1 MKRTKLKDRLLPNYT
16 RGEELMNTVS
26 HIVGGGIGIVVFF
39 LCLWRAFSD
48 SSGWKF
54 AGSLI
59 YGISFIQ
66 LYTISSI
73 YHALRPGTGKK
84 VLQIIDHCAIYFFIA
99 GTYTPILF
107 CTLRPA
113 FPTWAWA
120 IFCVEYGLAALA
132 TTLTAIDLRKY
143 RVLSMLCY
151 IGMGW
156 CILIAL
162 KPLLQVMAMPGFLL
176 LLSGGTVY
184 TIGAI
189 LYGIGTKCHYMHS
202 IFHFFVL
209 IGSILQA
216 LCILLYV
223 L

>member
-1 MKRTKLKDRLLPNYT
+1 MKRTKLKDRCLPNYT
-16 RGEELMNTVS
+16 RGEEIMNFVS
-26 HIVGGGIGIVVFF
+26 HIVGGGIGIIVLL
-39 LCLWRAFSD
+39 LCLWRSILRLD
-48 SSGWKF
+48 GWRI
-54 AGSLI
+54 AGSII
-59 YGISFIQ
+59 YGVSFIQ

-113 FPTWAWA
+113 FPEWAFG
-120 IFCVEYGLAALA
+120 ILVIEYGLAALA

-143 RVLSMLCY
+143 NILSMVCY

-176 LLSGGTVY
+176 LLSGGIVY

-189 LYGIGTKCHYMHS
+189 LYGIGTKCRYMHS
-202 IFHFFVL
+202 VFHFFVL
-209 IGSILQA
+209 IGSVLQA

>member
-16 RGEELMNTVS
+16 HGEEIMNTVT
-26 HIVGGGIGIVVFF
+26 HIVGGGIGVIVFL
-39 LCLWRAFSD
+39 LCLWRALLKPD
-48 SSGWKF
+48 VWRII
-54 AGSLI
+54 GSII
-59 YGISFIQ
+59 YGVSFIQ
-66 LYTISSI
+66 LYTISSV

-99 GTYTPILF
+99 GTYTPIVL
-107 CTLRPA
+107 CALRPA
-113 FPTWAWA
+113 FPLWAWG
-120 IFCVEYGLAALA
+120 ILLIEYGLAALA

-143 RVLSMLCY
+143 NVLSMTCY

-176 LLSGGTVY
+176 LLSGGIVY

-189 LYGIGTKCHYMHS
+189 LYGIGTKCRYMHS
-202 IFHFFVL
+202 VFHLFVL
-209 IGSILQA
+209 GGSILQA
-216 LCILLYV
+216 LCVLLYV

>member
-16 RGEELMNTVS
+16 RGEEIMNTVT
-26 HIVGGGIGIVVFF
+26 HIVGGGIGILVFI
-39 LCLWRAFSD
+39 LCLWKAFVSLN
-48 SSGWKF
+48 GWKF
-54 AGSLI
+54 ASSFV
-59 YGISFIQ
+59 YGVSFIL
-66 LYTISSI
+66 LYTISSV

-99 GTYTPILF
+99 GTYTPILL
-107 CTLRPA
+107 CALRPA
-113 FPTWAWA
+113 FPMWAWG
-120 IFCVEYGLAALA
+120 IFLIEYGLAALA
-132 TTLTAIDLRKY
+132 TTLTAIDLKKY
-143 RVLSMLCY
+143 RVLSMICY

-176 LLSGGTVY
+176 LLSGGIVY

-189 LYGIGTKCHYMHS
+189 LYGIGTKCRYMHS
-202 IFHFFVL
+202 VFHLFVL
-209 IGSILQA
+209 AGSILQA

>member
-1 MKRTKLKDRLLPNYT
+1 MKRTKLKDRLLPDYT
-16 RGEELMNTVS
+16 RGEEIMNTVT
-26 HIVGGGIGIVVFF
+26 HIVGGGIGILVLL
-39 LCLWRAFSD
+39 LCLWRACLAQD
-48 SSGWKF
+48 GWKL

-66 LYTISSI
+66 LYTISSV
-73 YHALRPGTGKK
+73 YHGLRPGTGKK

-99 GTYTPILF
+99 GTYTPILL

-113 FPTWAWA
+113 YPQWAFA
-120 IFCVEYGLAALA
+120 ILVIEYGLAVLA
-132 TTLTAIDLRKY
+132 TTLTAIDLKKY
-143 RVLSMLCY
+143 SALSMTCY

-156 CILIAL
+156 CILVAL
-162 KPLLQVMAMPGFLL
+162 KPLLQVMPMPGFVL
-176 LLSGGTVY
+176 LLSGGIVY

-189 LYGIGTKCHYMHS
+189 LFGIGTKCRYIHS
-202 IFHFFVL
+202 VFHLFVL
-209 IGSILQA
+209 GGSILQA

>member
-1 MKRTKLKDRLLPNYT
+1 MKRTKLKDRRLPDYT

-26 HIVGGGIGIVVFF
+26 HIVGGGVGIIVFV
-39 LCLWRAFSD
+39 LCLWRSFFD
-48 SSGWKF
+48 LSGWKF
-54 AGSLI
+54 ASSII

-84 VLQIIDHCAIYFFIA
+84 VLQVIDHCAIYFFIA
-99 GTYTPILF
+99 GTYAPILL
-107 CTLRPA
+107 CALRPA
-113 FPTWAWA
+113 FPGWAWS
-120 IFCVEYGLAALA
+120 IFCIEYGLAALA

-143 RVLSMLCY
+143 RVLSMICY

-176 LLSGGTVY
+176 LLSGGIVY
-184 TIGAI
+184 TVGAI
-189 LYGIGTKCHYMHS
+189 LYGIGTKCRYMHS
-202 IFHFFVL
+202 VFHFFVL
-209 IGSILQA
+209 VGSILQA

>member
-16 RGEELMNTVS
+16 HGEEIMNTVT
-26 HIVGGGIGIVVFF
+26 HIVGGGIGVIVLL
-39 LCLWRAFSD
+39 LCLWRALIHPD
-48 SSGWKF
+48 RWKI
-54 AGSLI
+54 AGSI
-59 YGISFIQ
+59 VYGISFIQ
-66 LYTISSI
+66 LYTISSV
-73 YHALRPGTGKK
+73 YHALHPGTGKK

-99 GTYTPILF
+99 GTYTPIVL
-107 CTLRPA
+107 CALRPT
-113 FPTWAWA
+113 FPIWAYL
-120 IFCVEYGLAALA
+120 ILFIEYGLAALA

-143 RVLSMLCY
+143 NVLSMTCY

-176 LLSGGTVY
+176 LLSGGIVY

-189 LYGIGTKCHYMHS
+189 LYGIGTKCRYMHS
-202 IFHFFVL
+202 VFHLFVL
-209 IGSILQA
+209 GGSILQA